1 MWVVYMAW
9 DVMILMEANLFRG
22 PLDGWALKIK
32 TFLGPEITRNECG
45 VSREMMEVEY
55 AIARVKEVQ
64 PFSGMH
70 FFSVEWSTLTAM
82 FSTTITYLII
92 LVQTPTPGKPHFYQ
106 RYLQHYKTICPHFK

>member
-1 MWVVYMAW
+1 
-9 DVMILMEANLFRG
+9 MILIGANPFRG
-22 PLDGWALKIK
+22 PLDGWALKI
-32 TFLGPEITRNECG
+32 TIFWGPEITRSECG
-45 VSREMMEVEY
+45 VSREMVEVEY

-92 LVQTPTPGKPHFYQ
+92 LVQTPTPGKPLFYEIAA
-106 RYLQHYKTICPHFK
+106 T

>member
-1 MWVVYMAW
+1 
-9 DVMILMEANLFRG
+9 MILMGANPFRV
-22 PLDGWALKIK
+22 PLEGVSPENHD
-32 TFLGPEITRNECG
+32 FLGPEIGRSECG

-92 LVQTPTPGKPHFYQ
+92 LVQTPTPGKPPFMRDRCNMNMNTLQ
-106 RYLQHYKTICPHFK
+106 R